1 MKPYIL
7 VEFMDANL
15 IAICATQ
22 TTLLKLGF
30 AVWTLNRRF
39 WHLISSPFIVQVLLH
54 NIYFYSKI
62 ANVLFYD
69 IADIK
74 QNQQGYAEDRKNFH
88 LRDDNP
94 LIPPLLRGT

>member
-1 MKPYIL
+1 
-7 VEFMDANL
+7 MDADL

-22 TTLLKLGF
+22 TTFLKLGF

-62 ANVLFYD
+62 ANMLFCD
-69 IADIK
+69 IADI
-74 QNQQGYAEDRKNFH
+74 NQHQPAFASDSEAI
-88 LRDDNP
+88 LP
-94 LIPPLLRGT
+94 